1 MIEDPTQFAESM
13 AGLFVLIGIVSTVL
27 VIGELIARAMAR
39 WSRRKNYV
47 PPPDPSTKRGAQL
60 ADEQARYI
68 RRTERQ

>member
-1 MIEDPTQFAESM
+1 MTEFVIWFFCGVGVMTSALYLVAVIHHHIERT
-13 AGLFVLIGIVSTVL
+13 
-27 VIGELIARAMAR
+27 
-39 WSRRKNYV
+39 RRPLV